1 MFLSGIFASTETVL
15 RLREEGVPRGTEA
28 LAGKE
33 TSLLNIKSTMEVR
46 I

>member
-1 MFLSGIFASTETVL
+1 MSGIFASTETVL
-15 RLREEGVPRGTEA
+15 GLREEGVPRGTEA

-33 TSLLNIKSTMEVR
+33 TNLLNIMNTMKVR